1 MIALPAVISDPLLS
15 AAKSADLSISSLPPA
30 EAAGR
35 PSAGGGG
42 GGGPPGADG
51 GGGGG
56 APPAAARG
64 LGATFGFSDPAAPG
78 FAGEP

>member
-1 MIALPAVISDPLLS
+1 MSDPLLS
-15 AAKSADLSISSLPPA
+15 AANSCDLSTSASPA

-56 APPAAARG
+56 APAARG
-64 LGATFGFSDPAAPG
+64 LGATFGFSDPTAPS
-78 FAGEP
+78 FAGDP

>member
-1 MIALPAVISDPLLS
+1 MSDPLLR
-15 AAKSADLSISSLPPA
+15 AANSCDLSTSASPA

-78 FAGEP
+78 FAGDP

>member
-42 GGGPPGADG
+42 GGG
-51 GGGGG
+51 GG